1 MFYYQYIIKIYCGR
15 NQNFEKHSFPEKF
28 FAMLY
33 LLKSIKI
40 ILYIRIGKINEKNT
54 RKQRKNYV
62 KNINDNKTDDF
73 IQVKTLIYA

>member
-1 MFYYQYIIKIYCGR
+1 
-15 NQNFEKHSFPEKF
+15 
-28 FAMLY
+28 MLY

-54 RKQRKNYV
+54 RKQRKKHV

-73 IQVKTLIYA
+73 IQANTLIFALINIFIYFCFQ

>member
-1 MFYYQYIIKIYCGR
+1 
-15 NQNFEKHSFPEKF
+15 
-28 FAMLY
+28 MLY

-54 RKQRKNYV
+54 KKQRKKHV

-73 IQVKTLIYA
+73 IQVNTLIFALINIFIYFCFQ

>member
-1 MFYYQYIIKIYCGR
+1 
-15 NQNFEKHSFPEKF
+15 
-28 FAMLY
+28 MLY

-73 IQVKTLIYA
+73 IQVKTLIFALINIFIYFCFQ

>member
-1 MFYYQYIIKIYCGR
+1 
-15 NQNFEKHSFPEKF
+15 
-28 FAMLY
+28 MLY

-54 RKQRKNYV
+54 RKQRKKYV

-73 IQVKTLIYA
+73 IQVNTLIFALINIFIYLCFM

>member
-1 MFYYQYIIKIYCGR
+1 
-15 NQNFEKHSFPEKF
+15 
-28 FAMLY
+28 MLC

-54 RKQRKNYV
+54 KKQRKNYV

-73 IQVKTLIYA
+73 IQVKTLIFA

>member
-1 MFYYQYIIKIYCGR
+1 
-15 NQNFEKHSFPEKF
+15 
-28 FAMLY
+28 MLY

-54 RKQRKNYV
+54 KKQRKKHV

-73 IQVKTLIYA
+73 IQVKSLIFALINIFIYFYFQ

>member
-1 MFYYQYIIKIYCGR
+1 
-15 NQNFEKHSFPEKF
+15 
-28 FAMLY
+28 MLY

-54 RKQRKNYV
+54 RKQRKNHV

-73 IQVKTLIYA
+73 IQVNTLIFALINIFIYFCFQ

>member
-1 MFYYQYIIKIYCGR
+1 
-15 NQNFEKHSFPEKF
+15 
-28 FAMLY
+28 MLC

-54 RKQRKNYV
+54 KKQRKKHV

-73 IQVKTLIYA
+73 IQVKSLIFALINIFIYFCFQ

>member
-1 MFYYQYIIKIYCGR
+1 
-15 NQNFEKHSFPEKF
+15 
-28 FAMLY
+28 MLC

-54 RKQRKNYV
+54 KKQRKNYV

-73 IQVKTLIYA
+73 IQVKSLIFALINIFIYFCFQ

>member
-1 MFYYQYIIKIYCGR
+1 
-15 NQNFEKHSFPEKF
+15 
-28 FAMLY
+28 MLY

-54 RKQRKNYV
+54 KKQRKKHV

-73 IQVKTLIYA
+73 IQVKSLIFALINIFIYFCFQ